1 VKAAGLPNIV
11 GSFGDYHANQ
21 TIGNGPFKIFQN
33 STLDRGGG
41 SGKEVY
47 MSSSFDA
54 SRSNKIYGSSNTVQ
68 LPSIV
73 LIPQL
78 RY

>member
-1 VKAAGLPNIV
+1 MKAAGLPNIV

-21 TIGNGPFKIFQN
+21 TIGNGPFKTFRN
-33 STLDRGGG
+33 STLDRGGS
-41 SGKEVY
+41 SGNEVY

-68 LPSIV
+68 PPSIV